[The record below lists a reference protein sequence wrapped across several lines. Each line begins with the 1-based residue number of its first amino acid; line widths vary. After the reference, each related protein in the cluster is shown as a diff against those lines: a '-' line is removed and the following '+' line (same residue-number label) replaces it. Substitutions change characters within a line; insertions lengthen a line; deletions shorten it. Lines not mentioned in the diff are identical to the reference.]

1 MNLHEY
7 QGKLLF
13 AEYNLPVSKGKVIFD
28 AKDAIDACD
37 EIGGDKWVVK
47 AQVHAGGRGKSGG
60 VQLIDNPEQAIEFAQ
75 KWLGNRLITYQTDAV
90 GQIVN
95 SILIE
100 ECTDIAQELYLSA
113 VIDRDTQKIV
123 FIGSS
128 EGGVN
133 IEEVAK
139 NSPEKIIYQ
148 GVDLDDKDFSQHA
161 ENIGKVLKLNPD
173 QQNQFSPMLDNLVR
187 LFVEKDLSLLEI
199 NPLVITKNGDLH
211 CLDAKINI
219 DSNALFRQPELMEM
233 HDESQEDPQEA
244 EAAKHDLS
252 YVSLDGNIGCMVNG
266 AGLAMGTMDTIK
278 FFGGNP
284 ANFLDV
290 GGTATQERVA
300 KAFKIILK
308 DPEVKVVLVNIF
320 GGIVRCDLIAEG
332 IVAAIKFFGGNPANF
347 LDVGGTATQ
356 ERVAKAFKII
366 LKDPEVKVVLVNI
379 FGGIVRCD
387 LIAEGIVAAIKE
399 VGIEVPVVVRLEG
412 NNAEIGAKILEESDI
427 KVESINDLGS
437 AAKKSVELAK

>member
-7 QGKLLF
+7 QGKELF
-13 AEYNLPVSKGKVIFD
+13 GKYNLPVSKGIVID
-28 AKDAIDACD
+28 NPENALKACRD
-37 EIGGDKWVVK
+37 IGGSKWVVK

-60 VQLIDNPEQAIEFAQ
+60 VVLVENPDDAREFAK
-75 KWLGNRLITYQTDAV
+75 KWLGKRLVTYQTDSN
-90 GQIVN
+90 GQLVN

-100 ECTDIAQELYLSA
+100 ECTDIASELYLSA
-113 VIDRDTQKIV
+113 VIDRASKKIV

-139 NSPEKIIYQ
+139 NTPDKIIYESIDPLTGAQ
-148 GVDLDDKDFSQHA
+148 PFQARKIA
-161 ENIGKVLKLNPD
+161 KVLGLDPQQTKQFTPILLN
-173 QQNQFSPMLDNLVR
+173 LTR
-187 LFVEKDLSLLEI
+187 LFVEKDLALLEI
-199 NPLVITKNGDLH
+199 NPLVITSGGKLH

-219 DSNALFRQPELMEM
+219 DSNAIYRQPEIEEM
-233 HDESQEDPQEA
+233 HDSSQEDPRES
-244 EAAKHDLS
+244 EAAKNDLS

-278 FFGGNP
+278 FYGGNP

-300 KAFKIILK
+300 KAFKLILA

-332 IVAAIKFFGGNPANF
+332 ILAAI
-347 LDVGGTATQ
+347 
-356 ERVAKAFKII
+356 E
-366 LKDPEVKVVLVNI
+366 
-379 FGGIVRCD
+379 
-387 LIAEGIVAAIKE
+387 E
-399 VGIEVPVVVRLEG
+399 VGVEIPVVVRLEG
-412 NNAEIGAKILEESDI
+412 NNAEIGSQILLESGVKIES
-427 KVESINDLGS
+427 KNDLAD
-437 AAKKSVELAK
+437 AAKKAVELSK

>member
-13 AEYNLPVSKGKVIFD
+13 AKYNLPVSKGKVIFD
-28 AKDAIDACD
+28 AQDAEDACN
-37 EIGGDKWVVK
+37 EIGGSKWVVK

-60 VQLIDNPEQAIEFAQ
+60 VELIDSAKSATRFAE
-75 KWLGNRLITYQTDAV
+75 KWLGNRLVTYQTDKK
-90 GQIVN
+90 GQLVN

-100 ECTDIAQELYLSA
+100 ECTSILKELYLSA
-113 VIDRDTQKIV
+113 LVDRDSQKIV

-133 IEEVAK
+133 IEDVAK

-148 GVDLDDKDFSQHA
+148 GIDIDNSNTQEEALS
-161 ENIGKVLKLNPD
+161 ISKVLGLND
-173 QQNQFSPMLDNLVR
+173 IQTKQLIPMIENLLR
-187 LFVEKDLSLLEI
+187 LFIEKDLSLLEI
-199 NPLVITKNGDLH
+199 NPLVINENGDLK
-211 CLDAKINI
+211 CLDAKINV
-219 DSNALFRQPELMEM
+219 DSNALFRQPELQDM
-233 HDESQEDPQEA
+233 HDETQEDPQEA
-244 EAAKHDLS
+244 EAAKSDLS

-308 DPEVKVVLVNIF
+308 DKEVKVVLVNIF

-332 IVAAIKFFGGNPANF
+332 VVAAMK
-347 LDVGGTATQ
+347 
-356 ERVAKAFKII
+356 
-366 LKDPEVKVVLVNI
+366 EVKINI
-379 FGGIVRCD
+379 
-387 LIAEGIVAAIKE
+387 
-399 VGIEVPVVVRLEG
+399 PVVVRLEG
-412 NNAEIGAKILEESDI
+412 NNADLGAQILSKANI
-427 KVESINDLGS
+427 AIYSINNLYD
-437 AAKKSVELAK
+437 AANKAVELAK

>member
-13 AEYNLPVSKGKVIFD
+13 AKYNLPVSKGKVIFD
-28 AKDAIDACD
+28 AQDAEDVCN
-37 EIGGDKWVVK
+37 EIGGSKWVVK

-60 VQLIDNPEQAIEFAQ
+60 VELIDSAKSATRFAE
-75 KWLGNRLITYQTDAV
+75 KWLGNRLVTYQTDKK
-90 GQIVN
+90 GQLVN

-100 ECTDIAQELYLSA
+100 ECTSILKELYLSA
-113 VIDRDTQKIV
+113 VVDRDSQKIV

-133 IEEVAK
+133 IEDVAK

-148 GVDLDDKDFSQHA
+148 GIDIDNSNTQEEALS
-161 ENIGKVLKLNPD
+161 ISKVLGLND
-173 QQNQFSPMLDNLVR
+173 IQTKQLIPMIENLLR
-187 LFVEKDLSLLEI
+187 LFIEKDLSLLEI
-199 NPLVITKNGDLH
+199 NPLVINENGDLK
-211 CLDAKINI
+211 CLDAKINV
-219 DSNALFRQPELMEM
+219 DSNALFRQPELQDM
-233 HDESQEDPQEA
+233 HDETQEDPQEA
-244 EAAKHDLS
+244 EAAKSDLS

-308 DPEVKVVLVNIF
+308 DKEVKVVLVNIF

-332 IVAAIKFFGGNPANF
+332 V
-347 LDVGGTATQ
+347 
-356 ERVAKAFKII
+356 
-366 LKDPEVKVVLVNI
+366 
-379 FGGIVRCD
+379 
-387 LIAEGIVAAIKE
+387 VAAIKE
-399 VGIEVPVVVRLEG
+399 VKINIPVVVRLEG
-412 NNAEIGAKILEESDI
+412 NNADLGAQILSKANI
-427 KVESINDLGS
+427 AIYSINNLYD
-437 AAKKSVELAK
+437 AANKAVELAK